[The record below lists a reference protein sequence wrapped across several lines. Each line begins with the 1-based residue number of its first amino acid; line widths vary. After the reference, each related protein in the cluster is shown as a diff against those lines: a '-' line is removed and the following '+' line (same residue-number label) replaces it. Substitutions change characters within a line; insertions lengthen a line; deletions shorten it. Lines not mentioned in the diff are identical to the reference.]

1 MCSWLAT
8 GTVCS
13 WLPGPSV
20 AKAVAGGHDMRCSA
34 GCSQCRTHL
43 TTRFGSLLAISRS
56 ASELP
61 WRGIF
66 ASLHMFSSAAK
77 K

>member
-1 MCSWLAT
+1 MTCT
-8 GTVCS
+8 G
-13 WLPGPSV
+13 
-20 AKAVAGGHDMRCSA
+20 SA
-34 GCSQCRTHL
+34 ARSQCGTHL
-43 TTRFGSLLAISRS
+43 TTLFGSLLAISKS

-61 WRGIF
+61 WRGMS